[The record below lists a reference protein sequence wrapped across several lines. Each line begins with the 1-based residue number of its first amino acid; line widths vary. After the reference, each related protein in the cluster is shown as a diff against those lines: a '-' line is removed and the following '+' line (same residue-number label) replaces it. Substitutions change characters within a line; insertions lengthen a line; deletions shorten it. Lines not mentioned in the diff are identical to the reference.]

1 MWMDSATSLT
11 AVTCIRWPRLTRIF
25 APVGLTVPPAMVIA
39 NVPLAPMA
47 GVEDPTGE
55 VGVGT
60 PGANAGVSRSTPQP
74 AAASRLSRITTA
86 AKPRRR
92 IMRNH
97 LSRTVSHGGRQDA
110 GEFGVDPSGC
120 RGMRSAAGN
129 PGHQLP

>member
-1 MWMDSATSLT
+1 MWMDSAMSLT
-11 AVTCIRWPRLTRIF
+11 TATRIRWPTFTGIF
-25 APVGLTVPPAMVIA
+25 APRGLTVPPATVIA

-60 PGANAGVSRSTPQP
+60 PEANAGVSRSTPQP
-74 AAASRLSRITTA
+74 AVALRLSRITTA

-97 LSRTVSHGGRQDA
+97 LSRTVSHGGRQAA
-110 GEFGVDPSGC
+110 GGFGVDP
-120 RGMRSAAGN
+120 
-129 PGHQLP
+129 